1 MRNARSDIA
10 ERADAGRRRAHRV
23 TVSLNEDEYRLV
35 MRYAEKYRLK
45 SPVGAMREAIVR
57 AFLKQLD
64 EDRPTLFG

>member
-1 MRNARSDIA
+1 M
-10 ERADAGRRRAHRV
+10 